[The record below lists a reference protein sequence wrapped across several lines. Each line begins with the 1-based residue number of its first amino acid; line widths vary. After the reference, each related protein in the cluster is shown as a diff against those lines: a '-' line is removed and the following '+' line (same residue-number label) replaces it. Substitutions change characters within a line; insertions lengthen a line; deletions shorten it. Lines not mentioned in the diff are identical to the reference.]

1 MLPYKSR
8 IEDFRG
14 YTKLLQF
21 PQLILA
27 NATILM
33 RMQLRNAAAATAHK
47 HISLINEA
55 KSLSIRLQ
63 STPNCCTRFEASHLL
78 LLLDL

>member
-33 RMQLRNAAAATAHK
+33 RMQLRNAICIVCEEKKGNDIVDT
-47 HISLINEA
+47 
-55 KSLSIRLQ
+55 
-63 STPNCCTRFEASHLL
+63 T
-78 LLLDL
+78 